1 MANFEENVMVALYW
15 DGEIIFE
22 MSGFR
27 YNKGARMIVSMSIST
42 SYVELAVI
50 LHEKMRTNSENI
62 QMNISENI
70 HAHFKVT
77 LQGLLNL
84 K

>member
-1 MANFEENVMVALYW
+1 MTNFEENMMVALYW
-15 DGEIIFE
+15 GGEIISE

-27 YNKGARMIVSMSIST
+27 YNEGARMIISMSIST
-42 SYVELAVI
+42 SYVELVAM

-62 QMNISENI
+62 QNI